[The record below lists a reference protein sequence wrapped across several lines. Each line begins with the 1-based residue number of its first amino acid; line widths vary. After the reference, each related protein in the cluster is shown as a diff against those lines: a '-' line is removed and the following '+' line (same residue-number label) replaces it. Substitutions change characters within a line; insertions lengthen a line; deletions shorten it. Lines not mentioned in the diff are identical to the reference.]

1 MLVAHIMTN
10 FSPKAEIDE
19 TVIDNI
25 TARMN
30 GTFVRDPSPLVRQ
43 NALLAL
49 QRLQNPDDKD
59 DPILKVYQFHMES
72 DPVAKVRMTVITAIA
87 KKLSLI
93 PNIIERLQDIDEKVR
108 RHVYLQ
114 MASFPV
120 KTYRIIDRIS
130 FLEAGLNDRSEK
142 VAEVIANVFLPNWI
156 SAYDRD
162 YAELIKAIKMDSSDK
177 ELTNFRD
184 LAEKALNV
192 LFQKQPISELVEYLE
207 ISSDSELPK
216 CIPLEKST
224 SIEWLLIWKV
234 VIMTYQRNVTGKAEE
249 EKASDSSDHDE
260 DEPKP
265 DDNIV
270 PELSIMCSFIER
282 FAKDFKSGSENDAKY
297 QNLLFNH
304 SLILLFEIVQLCDLS
319 DVVGCSK
326 IREIVKEVLIRND
339 VIESAIKKMAEVIQ
353 SIDANPEVSLNYF
366 NDIIIEMVGAGAS
379 EYSRQSTID
388 TLINKA
394 DMQVKIKANSLKMEM
409 MDLKEKEAAF
419 VDKKEYGKA
428 QTVKEEYEHLEQ
440 ELHELL
446 RPLIEASN
454 ESSETLNNIRTLD
467 ASNKKLTSLEN
478 LKNLRIYFFSLMG
491 KGIKAI
497 NHRTLEIYNKF
508 IRYHLEANEI
518 SIRIW
523 ALKSATAC
531 SMLYES
537 LAKETF
543 HLLKNQMFSC
553 TNVAIWETA
562 ITGITDLV
570 LRYGIDK
577 LEVNT
582 NTTDISQNRSK
593 RGGRTLYTNEE
604 EEEETAGFE
613 SSIDVIVVRILNVK
627 HSLTIK

>member
-19 TVIDNI
+19 NIIDNI
-25 TARMN
+25 TSRMN

-59 DPILKVYQFHMES
+59 DAILKVYQFHMES

-142 VAEVIANVFLPNWI
+142 VAEVVANVFLPNWI
-156 SAYDRD
+156 SAYDKD

-177 ELTNFRD
+177 ELSSFRS
-184 LAEKALNV
+184 LAEKALDV
-192 LFQKQPISELVEYLE
+192 LFKKQPISELVEYLE
-207 ISSDSELPK
+207 VSNDSELPR
-216 CIPLEKST
+216 CIPLEKTT

-234 VIMTYQRNVTGKAEE
+234 VIKTYQRNVAGKAEE
-249 EKASDSSDHDE
+249 EKSSDASDHED
-260 DEPKP
+260 DEPEA
-265 DDNIV
+265 DENIV
-270 PELSIMCSFIER
+270 PELSVMCRFIER

-304 SLILLFEIVQLCDLS
+304 SLIVLFEIVQLCDLS

-326 IREIVKEVLIRND
+326 IREIVKEVLTKND
-339 VIESAIKKMAEVIQ
+339 VIELAIKKMTEVIQ
-353 SIDANPEVSLNYF
+353 SIDTNPEVSLNYF
-366 NDIIIEMVGAGAS
+366 NDVVFEMVGAGAS
-379 EYSRQSTID
+379 EYSRQSAID

-394 DMQVKIKANSLKMEM
+394 DMPIKIKANRLKMDM
-409 MDLKEKEAAF
+409 MDLKEKEAIF

-428 QTVKEEYEHLEQ
+428 QKVKEEYDQLEQ
-440 ELHELL
+440 QLHELL
-446 RPLIEASN
+446 TSSMEATD
-454 ESSETLNNIRTLD
+454 ETSETLNNIKTLD
-467 ASNKKLTSLEN
+467 ASNKKLSSVEN

-491 KGIKAI
+491 KGVKAI

-508 IRYHLEANEI
+508 VRYHLESNEML
-518 SIRIW
+518 IRIW

-537 LAKETF
+537 LSKEVL
-543 HLLKNQMFSC
+543 HILKNQIFNC
-553 TNVAIWETA
+553 TNVSVWETA
-562 ITGITDLV
+562 ITGITDLL
-570 LRYGIDK
+570 LRYGIEK
-577 LEVNT
+577 LEVNKNVT
-582 NTTDISQNRSK
+582 SDMTQNRSR
-593 RGGRTLYTNEE
+593 RGGRTLYSNEE
-604 EEEETAGFE
+604 EEEENPAIE
-613 SSIDVIVVRILNVK
+613 NSIDVIVVRIVIELM
-627 HSLTIK
+627 II